1 MQVQHQRNIS
11 MGLKEMSRAIYKS
24 EGILGLYRGFQATIQ
39 REIPFACIQYPLF
52 EYLKIAWMR
61 FGSSTADEQDR
72 RLEPWKGA
80 LCGSIAGGI
89 TGFLT
94 TPLDVIK
101 TRIMLAESMHKTK
114 PYNLPWHGL
123 RQLYLEGGLKKM
135 FAGAGPRTLWI
146 SVGGFLFF
154 GAYEK
159 TSSILDTVTRSPT

>member
-1 MQVQHQRNIS
+1 
-11 MGLKEMSRAIYKS
+11 MGLREMSRSIYKS
-24 EGILGLYRGFQATIQ
+24 EGVLGLYRGFQATIQ

-52 EYLKIAWMR
+52 EYLKIAWKR
-61 FGSSTADEQDR
+61 LEAEKGHEQQ

-80 LCGSIAGGI
+80 LCGSIAGGF

-101 TRIMLAESMHKTK
+101 TRIMLAESLHKTR
-114 PYNLPWHGL
+114 PYRTPWHGL
-123 RQLYLEGGLKKM
+123 QQLFLEGGVKTM
-135 FAGAGPRTLWI
+135 FSGAGPRTLWI

-159 TSSILDTVTRSPT
+159 SSSVLEKITRSPT